1 MIESVDYKQILKMI
15 ENWIEQQ
22 FALISRVQYEH
33 SSLIFRRSQKIHKT
47 LRRNSG
53 VFLSS

>member
-22 FALISRVQYEH
+22 FALISRVQYDH
-33 SSLIFRRSQKIHKT
+33 SSQIFRRSQKIHKT